1 MLRNI
6 KKFFNVQFKIT
17 ECEDD
22 VYSDSESDEEG
33 EQDQAEDSSEKEVK
47 SKSKSEQVE
56 FPKAFIFSC
65 IGIGLTNI
73 ARKTE

>member
-22 VYSDSESDEEG
+22 VFSSDSESEE
-33 EQDQAEDSSEKEVK
+33 DPAESSIEEKPSTK
-47 SKSKSEQVE
+47 KSENSTVD
-56 FPKAFIFSC
+56 FPKTFIFSC